1 MWEILLYTR
10 KDCCLCEE
18 MKEVIRKV
26 AGEISFEMKEIDV
39 DSAPDI
45 QEKYGT
51 EVPVLFI
58 NGRKAFKYRVTE
70 RELKKR
76 LQKGDNMRKRL
87 RFISTI
93 LLFVATLGIT
103 GCFHDMASGAAEAV
117 RDAVKKRTN

>member
-1 MWEILLYTR
+1 MWEITLYTR

-39 DSAPDI
+39 DTAPDL
-45 QEKYGT
+45 QEKYGQ

-58 NGRKAFKYRVTE
+58 NGRKAFKYRVTI

-76 LQKGDNMRKRL
+76 LRKE
-87 RFISTI
+87 
-93 LLFVATLGIT
+93 AT
-103 GCFHDMASGAAEAV
+103 
-117 RDAVKKRTN
+117 